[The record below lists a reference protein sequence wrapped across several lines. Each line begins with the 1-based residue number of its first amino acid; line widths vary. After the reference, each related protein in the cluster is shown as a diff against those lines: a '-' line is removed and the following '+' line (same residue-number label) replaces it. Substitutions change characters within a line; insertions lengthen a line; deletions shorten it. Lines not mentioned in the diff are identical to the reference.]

1 MVSRVEWLL
10 IAAILFFATRGIV
23 TEISQT
29 ESNSTAQQKQLEL
42 LNAQLQEVNET
53 AIQSIISASRMVKYP
68 DKTLLEEFRLH
79 TPELTLVSHKATEHN
94 DTITLEHNASILKAD
109 GTRYHATDARYHKD
123 TAILE
128 LSETFGVT
136 DRRGEINGSTMQ
148 YNPHQQEIRGTEV
161 RAKYEME

>member
-1 MVSRVEWLL
+1 MVSRIEWLL

-23 TEISQT
+23 TEISQA
-29 ESNSTAQQKQLEL
+29 ESNTTAQHKEL
-42 LNAQLQEVNET
+42 ALLTAQLHEVNQT
-53 AIQSIISASRMVKYP
+53 AIQSIISTSRMVKYP
-68 DKTLLEEFRLH
+68 DRTVFEEFRLH
-79 TPELTLVSHKATEHN
+79 TPALTLISHKATERN

-128 LSETFGVT
+128 LSETFGIT

-148 YNPHQQEIRGTEV
+148 YNTHQQQIEGTTI

>member
-1 MVSRVEWLL
+1 MVSRIEWLL

-23 TEISQT
+23 TEISQA
-29 ESNSTAQQKQLEL
+29 ESNTTAQHKELAL
-42 LNAQLQEVNET
+42 LNAQLHEVNQT
-53 AIQSIISASRMVKYP
+53 AIQSIISTSRMVKYP
-68 DKTLLEEFRLH
+68 DRTVFEEFRLH
-79 TPELTLVSHKATEHN
+79 TPALTLISHKATERN

-128 LSETFGVT
+128 LFETFGIT

-148 YNPHQQEIRGTEV
+148 YNTHQQQIEGTTI